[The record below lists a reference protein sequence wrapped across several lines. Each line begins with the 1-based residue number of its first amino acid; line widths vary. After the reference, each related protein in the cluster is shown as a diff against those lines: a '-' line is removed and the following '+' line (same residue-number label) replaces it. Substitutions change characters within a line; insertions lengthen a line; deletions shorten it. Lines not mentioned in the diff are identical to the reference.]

1 MALRRNQRRL
11 RPSLPLP
18 SEYIA
23 FYVQRYVSLTND
35 CRKKKGDVF
44 GDFHLEVTPV
54 KRSGKFTPSR
64 TKGESVA
71 KDSEDD
77 ATPKKTMRKTPFPQ
91 QVGTPGKRR
100 ASTPASS
107 SEEKSESE

>member
-44 GDFHLEVTPV
+44 GDFYVEVTPV
-54 KRSGKFTPSR
+54 KKSGKFTPSR
-64 TKGESVA
+64 SKGKSVA
-71 KDSEDD
+71 QESEDD
-77 ATPKKTMRKTPFPQ
+77 TTPKKTMRKTPFPQ
-91 QVGTPGKRR
+91 QAGTPGKRR
-100 ASTPASS
+100 AAPASS
-107 SEEKSESE
+107 EEEKTESE